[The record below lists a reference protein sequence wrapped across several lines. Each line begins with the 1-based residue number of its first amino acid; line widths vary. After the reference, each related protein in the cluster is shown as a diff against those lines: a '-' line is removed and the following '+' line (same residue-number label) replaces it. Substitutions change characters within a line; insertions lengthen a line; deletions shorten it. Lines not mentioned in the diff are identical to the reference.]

1 MRHVMRSIMSRI
13 GCAAIF
19 ISAATVTGAQQ
30 DTYTITGVRFAGFHS
45 FPVAELVHGADTA
58 RRTDL
63 AFIVWVIRP
72 TTANASAQGRV
83 VLFDAGFYR
92 QKFIDSWKPTNYAR
106 PSDAVERAGIKADQ
120 VTDIIVSHIHWD
132 HLDGADLFPK
142 ANVWL
147 ERAEYEHYVGNDG
160 RSLETSIDTADA
172 KMLFNLH
179 AAGRIRLIDHDSAA
193 IIPGITAYT
202 GGRHTFASDYIGVH
216 TAGGEV
222 ILASDNVY
230 MYENVAR
237 HVPIGAPYSP
247 ADTLT
252 NLRAQD
258 RMMRLAAKR
267 EWVIPGHDPEIF
279 NRFPQPGNGV
289 AEIK

>member
-1 MRHVMRSIMSRI
+1 MKSRLLASVLPV
-13 GCAAIF
+13 CALLSNAPG
-19 ISAATVTGAQQ
+19 ISHAQQ
-30 DTYTITGVRFAGFHS
+30 DTYTITGVRFAGFHG
-45 FPVAELVHGADTA
+45 FPVHELVHGADTA

-72 TTANASAQGRV
+72 TTANASARGRV

-92 QKFIDSWKPTNYAR
+92 QKFIDSWKPTDYAR
-106 PSDAVERAGIKADQ
+106 PSEAVERAGIKADQ

-160 RSLETSIDTADA
+160 RPLETSIDTADA

-179 AAGRIRLIDHDSAA
+179 AAGRIRLIDHDSAS
-193 IIPGITAYT
+193 IVPGITAYT
-202 GGRHTFASDYIGVH
+202 GGRHTFASDYIGVR

-247 ADTLT
+247 ADTLS

-258 RMMRLAAKR
+258 RMTHLATKR
-267 EWVIPGHDPEIF
+267 EWIIPGHDPEIF
-279 NRFPQPGNGV
+279 SRFPQPGNGV